1 MTFGQLCRS
10 YIADRKILPINP
22 YGDWKESMLVDE
34 NLQNEINI
42 YFLSIGNEITA
53 KRLMDFLRQLDI
65 KEKYGIEQDISHKTA
80 CWYLHTLGYRYKATP
95 KGQYADGHE
104 REVVVFYQQNVFLSQ
119 WWELR
124 N

>member
-1 MTFGQLCRS
+1 
-10 YIADRKILPINP
+10 
-22 YGDWKESMLVDE
+22 MLVDE

-42 YFLSIGNEITA
+42 YLLSIGNEITA